1 MFGRKIPQA
10 KTDETQATPNDSGR
24 TSSYRLPG
32 EATPP
37 TVGVKK
43 TTSYVNALQLD
54 EHGFDSI
61 N

>member
-1 MFGRKIPQA
+1 MFGRKIPEA
-10 KTDETQATPNDSGR
+10 KADETLVTPTDSGR
-24 TSSYRLPG
+24 LTSYRVGQDTAPV
-32 EATPP
+32 

-43 TTSYVNALQLD
+43 TTSYVNSMQLD

>member
-10 KTDETQATPNDSGR
+10 KTEEPLVTPTDSSR
-24 TSSYRLPG
+24 LTSYRVGQDTAP
-32 EATPP
+32 E

-43 TTSYVNALQLD
+43 TTSYVNAMQLD
-54 EHGFDSI
+54 ERGFDSI